1 MHINLATKTVS
12 FKIVYF
18 GPGCCGKTT
27 NILKLSELLGK
38 EKPVVLANSDER
50 TIFFDFTYL
59 DKGKVEDFNVR
70 LNIYTIPG
78 QSLYKVSRKL
88 ILNGVDG
95 IVFIADS
102 SRKKLK
108 ENIESFNELKR
119 YLSEM
124 GISLKEIPIVIQ
136 YNKRDLP
143 DAMPVSELEKKLNAI
158 KAPYVES
165 VAIEGKGVVET
176 IDAITDLVIKRYKE
190 HIKNTKVEKD

>member
-18 GPGCCGKTT
+18 GTGCCGKTT